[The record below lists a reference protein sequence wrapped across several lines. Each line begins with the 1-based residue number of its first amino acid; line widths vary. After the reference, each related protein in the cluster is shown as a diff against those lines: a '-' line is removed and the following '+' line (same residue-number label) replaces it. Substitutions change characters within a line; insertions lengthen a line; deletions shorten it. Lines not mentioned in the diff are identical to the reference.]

1 MNLMNLVDLF
11 TGDMNG
17 ENSLLTAIEFINM
30 MAIKVYMIGLLL
42 LRLLL

>member
-17 ENSLLTAIEFINM
+17 VNSFVSVKEFISIM
-30 MAIKVYMIGLLL
+30 VIKVYMIGLLF